1 MLFLEYLF
9 FKYYNWQVKVGN
21 DNMPSLMSVMFIAFC
36 TEFYVFDIVMFIDFF
51 ISEKRINIPL
61 SFFLLLTLIVFIVL
75 YFILVYNGKD
85 ELIMEKHKEE
95 WTGEKNWGAILF
107 PSIMF
112 IWFNVNGIV
121 RLLMNQGRI

>member
-1 MLFLEYLF
+1 
-9 FKYYNWQVKVGN
+9 
-21 DNMPSLMSVMFIAFC
+21 
-36 TEFYVFDIVMFIDFF
+36 MFIDFF

-95 WTGEKNWGAILF
+95 WTGKKNWGAILF